1 MASSASSSSSSNN
14 AAVRRISQEMK
25 EFTEAEAQ
33 MEAEDPNAF
42 ATWAEPLED
51 DIFEWHFA
59 LYGAEGARFIS
70 TNASSLLSFCF
81 LVSVSRRLCSL
92 PRRARERDRER
103 DDARN
108 LGVDLFSRCCVSK
121 SETAGKLTRERLLS
135 FTFCLSHAHVPYKQA
150 RRLKAAYTT
159 VGYYFRWI
167 TRLNRRTLCS

>member
-1 MASSASSSSSSNN
+1 MASSASSSSSNN

-33 MEAEDPNAF
+33 MEADPNAF

-70 TNASSLLSFCF
+70 TNASLLSFCF

-103 DDARN
+103 
-108 LGVDLFSRCCVSK
+108 
-121 SETAGKLTRERLLS
+121 
-135 FTFCLSHAHVPYKQA
+135 
-150 RRLKAAYTT
+150 RRAKF
-159 VGYYFRWI
+159 G
-167 TRLNRRTLCS
+167 C

>member
-1 MASSASSSSSSNN
+1 MASSVSSPSSSNN

-33 MEAEDPNAF
+33 MEADPNAF

-70 TNASSLLSFCF
+70 TNASLLLFCF

-92 PRRARERDRER
+92 PRARERDRER
-103 DDARN
+103 DNARN